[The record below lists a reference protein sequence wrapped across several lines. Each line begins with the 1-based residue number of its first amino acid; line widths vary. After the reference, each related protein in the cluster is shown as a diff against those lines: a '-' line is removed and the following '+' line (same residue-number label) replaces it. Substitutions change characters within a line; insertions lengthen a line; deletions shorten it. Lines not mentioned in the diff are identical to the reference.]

1 MILFSMLFISCMIN
15 SEAAQN
21 SVNQHRTNPNFEDS
35 KSKKEKLNYA
45 DENFKNI
52 PLTLNSSF
60 KSLSETSEQINS
72 NISSQAVKAE
82 LRDLSHFKRFIKTF
96 KSVGHLIPT
105 ENTSGYNNKTDKM
118 HFDFN
123 KSMSILP
130 DTNQFRHFKND
141 MMEFANYVLKG
152 IKKRISSNSSNATLL
167 DDIDAIS
174 LGPNFDE
181 YFHNR

>member
-1 MILFSMLFISCMIN
+1 MN
-15 SEAAQN
+15 YAHE
-21 SVNQHRTNPNFEDS
+21 NFENTS
-35 KSKKEKLNYA
+35 
-45 DENFKNI
+45 
-52 PLTLNSSF
+52 LTLNSSL

-105 ENTSGYNNKTDKM
+105 ENTSDNKTDKM

-123 KSMSILP
+123 KSMSNLP

-141 MMEFANYVLKG
+141 MIEFANYVLKG

-174 LGPNFDE
+174 FGPNFDE